1 MTVAEIQVDQR
12 VIGIDSRRFASVEK
26 ALVELITNSDDSY
39 ARLEKSGTQVTGRI
53 HVGYERHHA
62 GAVLTVGDQAEGMSF
77 EQAGRILSYGGAHS
91 PLSRGEGTGRGY
103 FGRGLKQAIF
113 GLGHGWI
120 ETIQN
125 GRFTRIDVFRGEN
138 GGYLYDDDGSDRR
151 AFPAD
156 YARLGIPAGGPA
168 DGTPTDGNAVPST
181 GTTAGNGTRV
191 TIVVDNP
198 HVTIT
203 QHATLLQL
211 LSDNIYLRDVLERRE
226 VELVHGHPGAEDH
239 GIESIRFQEPPATL
253 LLGPDRPGSFSLD
266 GEEWPFTLTLKRAR
280 DVELTLKGDERTAGL
295 VVESGMAVLD
305 CQLFEFENQVGTEYL
320 FGTVRCPALTEMLGR
335 GKAIISDEREGL
347 NLKDPFVAA
356 FSRSVSRMIADAV
369 QAEKEKLTHLERA
382 TTSGRTAEMIEHL
395 LQHMSEAAVVD
406 LGLETALPLRNGDG
420 SPAPEPAPAALRFT
434 TPFYY
439 RPPGHPFHVAL
450 LLDPAR
456 LPDGGTLTFAVDL
469 PGSMR
474 IDPEPAPIAVGA
486 LGEMQ
491 RLEWT
496 VTGDQPGDRGEI
508 TVRAGDY
515 WALCEIVIAE
525 HASRRSADQPPH
537 HAIATDAGTQAA
549 TQTPAQS
556 VPHREAHRPTR
567 DHGVDLFTGYE
578 FRSLHNTADRAVYSE
593 EERKV
598 IINTAAPTVQL
609 YVDGRGRFRDSARL
623 LLAELFLDVI
633 AEELARRRAEQHG
646 HAGDLEAFRN
656 AKRDIIRRYG
666 SDIHRTFLG

>member
-12 VIGIDSRRFASVEK
+12 IIGIDSRRFASVEK

-39 ARLEKSGTQVTGRI
+39 ARLEKAGASVTGRI
-53 HVGYERHHA
+53 RVGYERHHA
-62 GAVLTVGDQAEGMSF
+62 GAVLMVSDQAEGMSF

-120 ETIQN
+120 ETIQD

-138 GGYLYDDDGSDRR
+138 GGYLYDDDGADRR

-156 YARLGIPAGGPA
+156 YARLGISDGPPSEA
-168 DGTPTDGNAVPST
+168 AALPGTGNA
-181 GTTAGNGTRV
+181 AGNGTRV

-203 QHATLLQL
+203 QHATLLQS
-211 LSDNIYLRDVLERRE
+211 LSDNIYLRDVLDRRD

-239 GIESIRFQEPPATL
+239 GSESIRFREPPATV

-266 GEEWPFTLTLKRAR
+266 GGEYPFTVTLKRAR
-280 DVELTLKGDERTAGL
+280 DVELTLKGDERTSGL

-356 FSRSVSRMIADAV
+356 FSRAVSRMIADAV

-406 LGLETALPLRNGDG
+406 LGLETAPPLWNGDG
-420 SPAPEPAPAALRFT
+420 SPSAVAPPAALRFT

-450 LLDPAR
+450 LLDPAQ
-456 LPDGGTLTFAVDL
+456 LPDGGTLTFELGL
-469 PGSMR
+469 PGSLR
-474 IDPEPAPIAVGA
+474 IDPAPVPVPVSA
-486 LGEMQ
+486 LGDT
-491 RLEWT
+491 RRIEWT
-496 VTGDQPGDRGEI
+496 MTGDRDGDRGEI

-525 HASRRSADQPPH
+525 HASHRSADQPPH
-537 HAIATDAGTQAA
+537 HAIATNAA
-549 TQTPAQS
+549 PQQS
-556 VPHREAHRPTR
+556 TAHREVHRPSR
-567 DHGVDLFTGYE
+567 DHGVDLFTGYD
-578 FRSLHNTADRAVYSE
+578 FRNLHNSADRAVYSAA
-593 EERKV
+593 ERKV
-598 IINTAAPTVQL
+598 IINTGAPTVQL

-633 AEELARRRAEQHG
+633 SDELARRRVTQHG
-646 HAGDLEAFRN
+646 HAGNLEAFRA

>member
-39 ARLEKSGTQVTGRI
+39 ARLEKTGASGTGHIQ
-53 HVGYERHHA
+53 VGYERHHT
-62 GAVLTVGDQAEGMSF
+62 GAVLTVSDQAEGMSF

-120 ETIQN
+120 ETILN

-138 GGYLYDDDGSDRR
+138 GGYLYDDDGADRR

-156 YARLGIPAGGPA
+156 YARLGIPAGHGA
-168 DGTPTDGNAVPST
+168 
-181 GTTAGNGTRV
+181 NGTRV

-203 QHATLLQL
+203 QHATLLQS
-211 LSDNIYLRDVLERRE
+211 LSDNIYLRDVLARRD
-226 VELVHGHPGAEDH
+226 VELVNGRPGAEDY
-239 GIESIRFQEPPATL
+239 GSERILFQEPPATVL
-253 LLGPDRPGSFSLD
+253 VGPDQPGSFSVD
-266 GEEWPFTLTLKRAR
+266 GAEYPFTLTLKRAR

-320 FGTVRCPALTEMLGR
+320 FGTVRCAALTEMLGR

-347 NLKDPFVAA
+347 NLKDPFAAA
-356 FSRSVSRMIADAV
+356 FSRAVSRMIAGPV
-369 QAEKEKLTHLERA
+369 QAEKDKLTHLERA

-395 LQHMSEAAVVD
+395 LHHMSEAAVVD
-406 LGLETALPLRNGDG
+406 LGLETAPAHLNRDG
-420 SPAPEPAPAALRFT
+420 TTAAEALPAALRFT

-439 RPPGHPFHVAL
+439 RPPGHPFHIAL
-450 LLDPAR
+450 LLDPGQ
-456 LPDGGTLTFAVDL
+456 LPDGGTLTFETGL
-469 PGSMR
+469 PGPMR
-474 IDPEPAPIAVGA
+474 IEPAPAPVPISG
-486 LGEMQ
+486 LGETR

-496 VTGDQPGDRGEI
+496 VAGGQSGDRGEI

-525 HASRRSADQPPH
+525 HASPRSADQPPH
-537 HAIATDAGTQAA
+537 HAIAAPEA
-549 TQTPAQS
+549 TQTAAHHE
-556 VPHREAHRPTR
+556 VHRASR
-567 DHGVDLFTGYE
+567 DHGVDLFTGYD
-578 FRSLHNTADRAVYSE
+578 FRNLHNSADRAVYSAG
-593 EERKV
+593 ERMV

-633 AEELARRRAEQHG
+633 SDELARRRVEQRG
-646 HAGDLEAFRN
+646 HAGDLGAFQA

>member
-39 ARLEKSGTQVTGRI
+39 SRLEKAGAQVTGRI
-53 HVGYERHHA
+53 RVGYERHLA
-62 GAVLTVGDQAEGMSF
+62 GAVLTVSDQAEGMSF

-91 PLSRGEGTGRGY
+91 PLSRGEGVGRGY

-120 ETIQN
+120 ETILN

-138 GGYLYDDDGSDRR
+138 GGYLYDDDGADRR

-156 YARLGIPAGGPA
+156 YARLGIA
-168 DGTPTDGNAVPST
+168 DDSQ
-181 GTTAGNGTRV
+181 GTRV

-203 QHATLLQL
+203 QHATLLQS
-211 LSDNIYLRDVLERRE
+211 LSNNIYLRDVQARRD
-226 VELVHGHPGAEDH
+226 VELVHGRPGAEDY
-239 GIESIRFQEPPATL
+239 GSESILFQEPPATVL
-253 LLGPDRPGSFSLD
+253 VGPDQPGSFTVD
-266 GEEWPFTLTLKRAR
+266 GEEYPFTVTLKRAQG
-280 DVELTLKGDERTAGL
+280 VELTLRGDERTAGL

-305 CQLFEFENQVGTEYL
+305 CQLFEYENQVGTEYL
-320 FGTVRCPALTEMLGR
+320 FGTVRCAALTEMLGR

-356 FSRSVSRMIADAV
+356 FSRAVGRMIAGPV
-369 QAEKEKLTHLERA
+369 QAEKEKLKHLERA
-382 TTSGRTAEMIEHL
+382 STSGRTAEMIEHL

-406 LGLETALPLRNGDG
+406 LGLETAPALLNRDG
-420 SPAPEPAPAALRFT
+420 TTAAEDVPAALRFT

-439 RPPGHPFHVAL
+439 RPPGHPFHIAL
-450 LLDPAR
+450 LLDPGQ
-456 LPDGGTLTFAVDL
+456 LPDGGTLTFEMGL
-469 PGSMR
+469 PGSLR
-474 IDPEPAPIAVGA
+474 IEPAPAPVTINA
-486 LGEMQ
+486 LAETR

-496 VTGDQPGDRGEI
+496 VSGGQPGDRGEI

-537 HAIATDAGTQAA
+537 HAIATAEA
-549 TQTPAQS
+549 TPA
-556 VPHREAHRPTR
+556 PAHREVHRASR
-567 DHGVDLFTGYE
+567 DHGVDLFTGYD
-578 FRSLHNTADRAVYSE
+578 FRNLHNSADRAVYSAG
-593 EERKV
+593 ERKV

-633 AEELARRRAEQHG
+633 SDELARRRVEQRG
-646 HAGDLEAFRN
+646 HAGDLEAFQA
-656 AKRDIIRRYG
+656 AKRDLIRRYG

>member
-39 ARLEKSGTQVTGRI
+39 SRLEKAGASVTGRI

-62 GAVLTVGDQAEGMSF
+62 GAVLMVSDQAEGMSF

-91 PLSRGEGTGRGY
+91 PLARGEGAGRGY

-138 GGYLYDDDGSDRR
+138 GGYLYDDDGADRR

-156 YARLGIPAGGPA
+156 YARLGIPAGDIDAGA
-168 DGTPTDGNAVPST
+168 DGTVDA
-181 GTTAGNGTRV
+181 AGNGTRV

-203 QHATLLQL
+203 QHTTLLQS
-211 LSDNIYLRDVLERRE
+211 LSDNIYLRDVLDRRE
-226 VELVHGHPGAEDH
+226 VELVHGRPGAEDY
-239 GIESIRFQEPPATL
+239 GSESIRFREPPATV
-253 LLGPDRPGSFSLD
+253 LLGPDQPGSFSLD
-266 GEEWPFTLTLKRAR
+266 GGEFPFTVTLKRAR

-305 CQLFEFENQVGTEYL
+305 CQLFEYENQVGTEYL

-356 FSRSVSRMIADAV
+356 FSRAVSRMIAGPV

-395 LQHMSEAAVVD
+395 LQHMSEAAVID
-406 LGLETALPLRNGDG
+406 LGLETGPPLRNGDG
-420 SPAPEPAPAALRFT
+420 SVAVAPPAALRFT

-439 RPPGHPFHVAL
+439 RPPGHAFHVTL
-450 LLDPAR
+450 LLDPGQ
-456 LPDGGTLTFAVDL
+456 LPDAGTLTFELAL
-469 PGSMR
+469 PGSLR
-474 IDPEPAPIAVGA
+474 IDPAPAPVPVSA
-486 LGEMQ
+486 LGDT
-491 RLEWT
+491 RRIEWT
-496 VTGDQPGDRGEI
+496 MAGDRAGDHGEI

-537 HAIATDAGTQAA
+537 HAITTDASGQQAA
-549 TQTPAQS
+549 
-556 VPHREAHRPTR
+556 HREVHRPSR

-578 FRSLHNTADRAVYSE
+578 FRTLHNSADRAVYSPA
-593 EERKV
+593 ERKV
-598 IINTAAPTVQL
+598 IINTGAPTVQL

-633 AEELARRRAEQHG
+633 SDELARRRVEQHG
-646 HAGDLEAFRN
+646 HAGDLKAFQA

>member
-12 VIGIDSRRFASVEK
+12 IIGIDSRRFASVEK

-39 ARLEKSGTQVTGRI
+39 ARLEKAGASVTGRI
-53 HVGYERHHA
+53 RVGYERHHA
-62 GAVLTVGDQAEGMSF
+62 GAVLMVSDQAEGMSF

-120 ETIQN
+120 ETIQD

-138 GGYLYDDDGSDRR
+138 GGYLYDDDGADRR

-156 YARLGIPAGGPA
+156 YARLGIPANDGPPSDA
-168 DGTPTDGNAVPST
+168 AALPGTGNA
-181 GTTAGNGTRV
+181 AGNGTRV

-203 QHATLLQL
+203 QHATLLQS
-211 LSDNIYLRDVLERRE
+211 LSDNIYLRDVLDRRD

-239 GIESIRFQEPPATL
+239 GSESIRFREPPATV

-266 GEEWPFTLTLKRAR
+266 GGEYPFTVTLKRAR
-280 DVELTLKGDERTAGL
+280 DVELTLKGDERTSGL

-356 FSRSVSRMIADAV
+356 FSRAVSRMIADAV

-406 LGLETALPLRNGDG
+406 LGLETAPPLWNGDG
-420 SPAPEPAPAALRFT
+420 SPSAVAPPAALRFT

-450 LLDPAR
+450 LLDPAQ
-456 LPDGGTLTFAVDL
+456 LPDGGTLTFELGL
-469 PGSMR
+469 PGSLR
-474 IDPEPAPIAVGA
+474 IDPAPVPVPVSA
-486 LGEMQ
+486 LGDA
-491 RLEWT
+491 RRIEWT
-496 VTGDQPGDRGEI
+496 MTGDRDGDRGEI

-525 HASRRSADQPPH
+525 HASHRSADQPPH
-537 HAIATDAGTQAA
+537 HAIATNAA
-549 TQTPAQS
+549 PQQS
-556 VPHREAHRPTR
+556 TAHREVHRPSR
-567 DHGVDLFTGYE
+567 DHGVDLFTGYD
-578 FRSLHNTADRAVYSE
+578 FRNLHNSADRAVYSAA
-593 EERKV
+593 ERKV
-598 IINTAAPTVQL
+598 IINTGAPTVQL

-633 AEELARRRAEQHG
+633 SDELARRRVTQHG
-646 HAGDLEAFRN
+646 HAGNLEAFRA